1 MLEFGSFAFTSPW
14 LLTALI
20 ALPALWFLLRVT
32 PPSPRLVSFP
42 PMRLLLTLRPNE
54 ETPSRTPWWLILLR
68 MLLAAL
74 VIFAL
79 AHPLLN
85 PGAALRGSGPLVLI
99 IDDGWASA
107 ANWPLRVEK
116 INQLLDQAEREN
128 RPVRILSTAPRMPGE
143 PIQVSNLLRADAAR
157 QITAGLQPKPW
168 PVDRA
173 QSLAAIR
180 AIEIEGSAHIVWLAN
195 GIGGPDTA
203 PLAEHLQT
211 RGGVQLLEQTVPA
224 RSLLVRAPKSENDV
238 MEVPLLRVPGRLEQ
252 ATWVRAVSDDG
263 RLIAREQARFASG
276 EGSASVRLTLPG
288 ELRNDVARIE
298 IEDSGSA
305 GEVFLV
311 DERWRRRPVG
321 IVSGDIAEAEQPLLS
336 SIYFL
341 ERALRPFAEV
351 RRGSVSD
358 LFKREIAVVVLAD
371 IGKLI
376 DTDRESLDAWMKN
389 GGVTLRFA
397 GPRLAAGGDDMIPV
411 QLRGGGRVIGG
422 AMSWAEPA
430 RLLPFEETSPF
441 AGIQAPADVRI
452 NRQVLAEPALDL
464 NQKTWARLS
473 DGTPLITAEKRGR
486 GWLILFHTTAN
497 TDWSNIPLSG
507 LFVDLLRRIVGL
519 SAGVVSDD
527 QTSLLPPLQTL
538 DGFGRLG
545 SPSSEA
551 VSIAA
556 RDFDKTRPGPANP
569 PGYYG
574 LDAGRRALN
583 LSGSITS
590 LQPMNDVPPGVERAG
605 FVSAPAVDFKPW
617 LLLAALILALVDLL
631 VSFFLRGFVNFRRLG
646 RSGAAMVL
654 AGLLT
659 VPAPYKAQ
667 AQSTGPDLAQAP
679 TFTPTPGQSTPENS
693 TPGNSTRPPTGP
705 DAVALA
711 ATLKTRLAFV
721 LTGDRALD
729 DTTEAGLKGL
739 SDILRRRTAIE
750 AADPIAVRV
759 ETDELTFFPL
769 LYWAVSPR
777 QPLLTDQVRGKLNQ
791 YLKTGGT
798 ILFDTRE
805 RGGFASDATG
815 GVGAAGLHLRR
826 LMRGLD
832 VPALTHAPQDHVLT
846 KAFYLLNDF
855 PGRWAGGAVWVERRG
870 GRHNDGVSSVIIGS
884 NDWAGAWAV
893 DSLGRPM
900 AAVVAG
906 GERQREMAYR
916 FGVNWV
922 MYALTGNYKT
932 DQVHVPAII
941 DRLGQ

>member
-1 MLEFGSFAFTSPW
+1 MLEFGSLAFTSPW

-42 PMRLLLTLRPNE
+42 PMRLLMTLRPNE

-79 AHPLLN
+79 SHPLLN
-85 PGAALRGSGPLVLI
+85 PGAALRGTGPLVLV

-116 INQLLDQAEREN
+116 INQLLDQAERQN
-128 RPVRILSTAPRMPGE
+128 RSVRILSTAPRTPGE

-168 PVDRA
+168 PVDRGQA
-173 QSLAAIR
+173 LAAIR
-180 AIEIEGSAHIVWLAN
+180 AIEIEGSAHIVWLGN
-195 GIGGPDTA
+195 GIGDADTA

-211 RGGVQLLEQTVPA
+211 RGSVELMEQPAPA
-224 RSLLVRAPKSENDV
+224 RSLLIQAPVSENDI
-238 MEVPLLRVPGRLEQ
+238 MTVPLLRVPGRQDQ
-252 ATWVRAVSDDG
+252 AVWVRAVSDDG
-263 RLIAREQARFASG
+263 RLISREQARFAAG

-298 IEDSGSA
+298 IEDSRNA

-321 IVSGDIAEAEQPLLS
+321 IVSGDISEAEQPLLS
-336 SIYFL
+336 SIYYL

-376 DTDRESLDAWMKN
+376 DTDRESLDAWMRT

-411 QLRGGGRVIGG
+411 RLRGGGRVIGG

-430 RLLPFEETSPF
+430 RLLPFEEASPF

-452 NRQVLAEPALDL
+452 RRQVLAEPALDL

-473 DGTPLITAEKRGR
+473 DGTPLVTAEKRGR
-486 GWLILFHTTAN
+486 GWLILVHTTAN

-507 LFVDLLRRIVGL
+507 LFVDMLRRIVGL

-527 QTSLLPPLQTL
+527 QTTLLPPLQTL

-545 SPSSEA
+545 SPSSDAISIPAKDFSETR
-551 VSIAA
+551 VS
-556 RDFDKTRPGPANP
+556 PANP

-583 LSGSITS
+583 LSSGITA
-590 LQPMNDVPPGVERAG
+590 LQPMEDVPPGVERVG

-617 LLLAALILALVDLL
+617 LLLAALLLALIDLL
-631 VSFFLRGFVNFRRLG
+631 ISFFLRGFVDLRRLG
-646 RSGAAMVL
+646 RSGAAAIL
-654 AGLLT
+654 AGLLSLPVLDGAT
-659 VPAPYKAQ
+659 AQTLDRTPA
-667 AQSTGPDLAQAP
+667 
-679 TFTPTPGQSTPENS
+679 PTPGQST
-693 TPGNSTRPPTGP
+693 RPVSGP
-705 DAVALA
+705 DSAALA

-721 LTGDRALD
+721 VTGDRALD
-729 DTTEAGLKGL
+729 DVTEAGLKGL
-739 SDILRRRTAIE
+739 SDILRRRTAVE
-750 AADPIAVRV
+750 TAEPIAVKI
-759 ETDELTFFPL
+759 ETDELAFFPL

-777 QPLLTDQVRGKLNQ
+777 QPLLSSQVRGKLNQ

-832 VPALTHAPQDHVLT
+832 IPSLTHAPQDHVLT

-855 PGRWAGGAVWVERRG
+855 PGRWAGGPVWVERRG
-870 GRHNDGVSSVIIGS
+870 GRHNDGVSSVIIGA

-900 AAVVAG
+900 AAVVPG

>member
-42 PMRLLLTLRPNE
+42 PVRLLLSLQPKE

-74 VIFAL
+74 VILAL
-79 AHPLLN
+79 SHPLLN
-85 PGAALRGSGPLVLI
+85 PGSALRGTGPLVLV

-128 RPVRILSTAPRMPGE
+128 RPVRILSTAPRTPGE
-143 PIQVSNLLRADAAR
+143 PVQVSNLLRAGAAR

-168 PVDRA
+168 PVDRSQA
-173 QSLAAIR
+173 LAAIR
-180 AIEIEGSAHIVWLAN
+180 AIEINGSAHIVWLAN
-195 GIGGPDTA
+195 GIGDADTA

-211 RGGVQLLEQTVPA
+211 RGSVQLIEQPGPA
-224 RSLLVRAPKSENDV
+224 RALLVQAPKSENDV
-238 MEVPLLRVPGRLEQ
+238 MNVPLLRVPGRQEQ
-252 ATWVRAVSDDG
+252 TAWIRAVSDDG
-263 RLIAREQARFASG
+263 RLISREQARFAGG
-276 EGSASVRLTLPG
+276 EGATSVRLTLPG

-298 IEDSGSA
+298 VEESRNA

-336 SIYFL
+336 SIYYL

-351 RRGSVSD
+351 RRGTVSD

-411 QLRGGGRVIGG
+411 RLRGGGRVIGG

-441 AGIQAPADVRI
+441 AGIETPADVRI

-464 NQKTWARLS
+464 NRKTWARLS
-473 DGTPLITAEKRGR
+473 DGTPLVTAEKRGR
-486 GWLILFHTTAN
+486 GWLVLVHTTAN

-507 LFVDLLRRIVGL
+507 LFVDILRRIVGL

-527 QTSLLPPLQTL
+527 QTTLLPPLQTL

-545 SPSSEA
+545 SPSSDA
-551 VSIAA
+551 VSVLAK
-556 RDFDKTRPGPANP
+556 DFDATRPSPSNP

-583 LSGSITS
+583 LSSAVTS
-590 LQPMNDVPPGVERAG
+590 LEPMDDIPPGVERAG

-617 LLLAALILALVDLL
+617 LLLAALLLALVDLL
-631 VSFFLRGFVNFRRLG
+631 ISFFLRGFVGLRRLG
-646 RSGAAMVL
+646 RSGAAAIL
-654 AGLLT
+654 ACLLGIPLADT
-659 VPAPYKAQ
+659 VNAQKWAQKWAQNGAQNGAQNPA
-667 AQSTGPDLAQAP
+667 
-679 TFTPTPGQSTPENS
+679 PTPGQST
-693 TPGNSTRPPTGP
+693 RPLTGP
-705 DAVALA
+705 DAAALA

-721 LTGDRALD
+721 VTGDRALD
-729 DTTEAGLKGL
+729 DVTEAGLKGL

-750 AADPIAVRV
+750 AAEPIAVKI

-777 QPLLTDQVRGKLNQ
+777 QPLLSSRVRGKLNQ

-832 VPALTHAPQDHVLT
+832 IPSLTHAPQDHVLT

-855 PGRWAGGAVWVERRG
+855 PGRWAGGPVWVERRG
-870 GRHNDGVSSVIIGS
+870 GRHNDGVSSVIIGA

-900 AAVVAG
+900 AAVVPG

>member
-1 MLEFGSFAFTSPW
+1 MLELGGLAFTSPW
-14 LLTALI
+14 ILTALV

-42 PMRLLLTLRPNE
+42 PMRLLLSLRPNE
-54 ETPSRTPWWLILLR
+54 ETPARTPWWLILLR

-74 VIFAL
+74 IILAL
-79 AHPLLN
+79 SHPLLN
-85 PGAALRGSGPLVLI
+85 PATALRGSGPLVLV

-107 ANWPLRVEK
+107 ANWEIRTAKMNE
-116 INQLLDQAEREN
+116 LLDQAEREN
-128 RPVRILSTAPRMPGE
+128 RSVHILSTAPQTPGE
-143 PIQVSNLLRADAAR
+143 PIQASNLLRAADAR
-157 QITAGLQPKPW
+157 RISAGLRPKPW
-168 PVDRA
+168 PVDRGQA
-173 QSLAAIR
+173 LDAIR
-180 AIEIEGSAHIVWLAN
+180 AVNMEGSAHIVWLAN
-195 GIGGPDTA
+195 GVGGQHAA
-203 PLAEHLQT
+203 PLAEYLQT
-211 RGGVQLLEQTVPA
+211 LGNLQIVEQPVPA
-224 RSLLVRAPKSENDV
+224 RALLVQEPKAENDV
-238 MEVPLLRVPGRLEQ
+238 LIVPVRRIPGPQEQ
-252 ATWVRAVSDDG
+252 SAWVRAVSEDG
-263 RLIAREQARFASG
+263 RLIGREQIRFAG
-276 EGSASVRLTLPG
+276 DEGNATARLTLPG

-298 IEDSGSA
+298 IEDGRNA

-321 IVSGDIAEAEQPLLS
+321 IVSGDTAEAEQPLLS
-336 SIYFL
+336 SIYYL
-341 ERALRPFAEV
+341 ERALRPFAEI
-351 RRGSVSD
+351 RRGTVST
-358 LFKREIAVVVLAD
+358 LFNRKIAVVVLAD
-371 IGKLI
+371 IGKLVES
-376 DTDRESLDAWMKN
+376 DRASLDAWMKE

-411 QLRGGGRVIGG
+411 RLRGGGRVLGG

-441 AGIQAPADVRI
+441 SGLPTPSDIRI

-473 DGTPLITAEKRGR
+473 DGTPLVTAEKRGR
-486 GWLILFHTTAN
+486 GWLVLVHTTAN

-507 LFVDLLRRIVGL
+507 LFVDMLRRIVGL

-527 QTSLLPPLQTL
+527 QTSVLPPIQTL

-545 SPSSEA
+545 SPSTDA
-551 VSIAA
+551 IGIAA
-556 RDFDKTRPGPANP
+556 KGFAEALPNPATP

-574 LDAGRRALN
+574 QDTGRRALN
-583 LSGSITS
+583 LANAVTS
-590 LQPMNDVPPGVERAG
+590 LAPMDDLPIGAERAG
-605 FVSAPAVDFKPW
+605 FAAAPSVDFKPW
-617 LLLAALILALVDLL
+617 LLMGALLLALIDLL
-631 VSFFLRGFVNFRRLG
+631 ISFLLRGFIDTRRLG
-646 RSGAAMVL
+646 RSSAAILLAAFLFLPGAD
-654 AGLLT
+654 
-659 VPAPYKAQ
+659 PAI
-667 AQSTGPDLAQAP
+667 AQSNLGQSIP
-679 TFTPTPGQSTPENS
+679 TTPGQSTK
-693 TPGNSTRPPTGP
+693 PPTGP
-705 DAVALA
+705 DATALA

-721 LTGDRALD
+721 VTGDRALD
-729 DTTEAGLKGL
+729 DMTMAGLKGL
-739 SDILRRRTAIE
+739 SDVLRRRTAVE
-750 AADPIAVRV
+750 PSDPLAVNI

-777 QPLLTDQVRGKLNQ
+777 QPLLSDTVRSKLNQ

-846 KAFYLLNDF
+846 KAFYLLNDY
-855 PGRWAGGAVWVERRG
+855 PGRWAGGPLWVERRG
-870 GRHNDGVSSVIIGS
+870 GRHNDGVSSVIIGA

-893 DSLGRPM
+893 DSFGRPM
-900 AAVVAG
+900 AAVVPG

>member
-1 MLEFGSFAFTSPW
+1 MLEFGSFAFTAPW
-14 LLTALI
+14 ILTALI

-42 PMRLLLTLRPNE
+42 PMRLLLSLRPRE

-68 MLLAAL
+68 ILLAAL
-74 VIFAL
+74 VILAL

-85 PGAALRGSGPLVLI
+85 PGAALRGSGPLVLV

-107 ANWPLRVEK
+107 ANWPQRVEK
-116 INQLLDQAEREN
+116 MNQLLDQAEREN
-128 RPVRILSTAPRMPGE
+128 RPVRILTTAPGTPGE
-143 PIQVSNLLRADAAR
+143 PIQVSNLLRAGAAR

-173 QSLAAIR
+173 QALSAMR
-180 AIEIEGSAHIVWLAN
+180 AIEIDGSAHIVWLAN
-195 GIGGPDTA
+195 GIGDADAA

-211 RGGVQLLEQTVPA
+211 RGSVQLIEQPVPA
-224 RSLLVRAPKSENDV
+224 RSLLVQAPKSENDV
-238 MEVPLLRVPGRLEQ
+238 MEVPVQRVPGRLEQ
-252 ATWVRAVSDDG
+252 SAWVRAVSDDG
-263 RLIAREQARFASG
+263 RLIAREQVLFGAG
-276 EGSASVRLTLPG
+276 EGAASVRLTLPG

-298 IEDSGSA
+298 VEDARNA

-336 SIYFL
+336 SIYYL

-358 LFKREIAVVVLAD
+358 LFKREIAVIVLAD

-376 DTDRESLDAWMKN
+376 DTDREALDAWMKN

-411 QLRGGGRVIGG
+411 RLRGGGRVIGG

-441 AGIQAPADVRI
+441 AGIQAPEDVRI
-452 NRQVLAEPALDL
+452 TRQVLAEPALDL

-473 DGTPLITAEKRGR
+473 DGTPLVTAEKRGR
-486 GWLILFHTTAN
+486 GWLILVHTTAN

-507 LFVDLLRRIVGL
+507 LFVDMLRRIVGL
-519 SAGVVSDD
+519 SAGVVSDN
-527 QTSLLPPLQTL
+527 QTALLPPLQTL
-538 DGFGRLG
+538 NGFGRLG
-545 SPSSEA
+545 SPSNDA

-556 RDFDKTRPGPANP
+556 RDFDETRPGPANP

-583 LSGSITS
+583 LASTVTS
-590 LQPMNDVPPGVERAG
+590 LQPMDDIPPGVERAG
-605 FVSAPAVDFKPW
+605 FLSTPAVDFKPW
-617 LLLAALILALVDLL
+617 LLLAALILALIDLV
-631 VSFFLRGFVNFRRLG
+631 VSFFLRGFVDIRRLG
-646 RSGAAMVL
+646 RSGAAMIL
-654 AGLLT
+654 AGLLAM
-659 VPAPYKAQ
+659 PAADRASAQTSGQTIVQ
-667 AQSTGPDLAQAP
+667 AQLQ
-679 TFTPTPGQSTPENS
+679 TPGAPASPT
-693 TPGNSTRPPTGP
+693 TGP
-705 DAVALA
+705 DAAALA

-721 LTGDRALD
+721 VTGDRALD
-729 DTTEAGLKGL
+729 DMTEAGLKGL
-739 SDILRRRTAIE
+739 SDILRRRTAID
-750 AADPIAVRV
+750 AAEPIAVRI
-759 ETDELTFFPL
+759 ESDELAFFPL

-777 QPLLTDQVRGKLNQ
+777 QALLSDQVRGKLNQ

-832 VPALTHAPQDHVLT
+832 IPALTHAPQDHVLT

-855 PGRWAGGAVWVERRG
+855 PGRWAGGPVWVERRG

-884 NDWAGAWAV
+884 NDWASAWAV

-900 AAVVAG
+900 AAVVPG

>member
-14 LLTALI
+14 ILTALI

-42 PMRLLLTLRPNE
+42 PMRLLLSLRPNE

-85 PGAALRGSGPLVLI
+85 PGAALRGTGPLVLV

-107 ANWPLRVEK
+107 ADWPLRVEK

-128 RPVRILSTAPRMPGE
+128 RPVRILSTAPKTPGE
-143 PIQVSNLLRADAAR
+143 PVQISNLLRAGAAR

-173 QSLAAIR
+173 QALAAIR
-180 AIEIEGSAHIVWLAN
+180 AIEIDGSAHIVWLAN
-195 GIGGPDTA
+195 GIGDADTA

-211 RGGVQLLEQTVPA
+211 RGSVQLIEQPGPA
-224 RSLLVRAPKSENDV
+224 RSLLVQAPASENDV
-238 MEVPLLRVPGRLEQ
+238 MNVPLLRVPHRQEQ
-252 ATWVRAVSDDG
+252 TAWVRAVSDDG
-263 RLIAREQARFASG
+263 RLISREQARFAPG
-276 EGSASVRLTLPG
+276 EGATSVKLTLPG

-298 IEDSGSA
+298 VEDSRNA

-321 IVSGDIAEAEQPLLS
+321 IVSGDISEAEQPLLS
-336 SIYFL
+336 SIYYL

-371 IGKLI
+371 VGKLI
-376 DTDRESLDAWMKN
+376 DTDRESLDAWMKT

-397 GPRLAAGGDDMIPV
+397 GPRLAAGGDDLIPV
-411 QLRGGGRVIGG
+411 RLRGGGRVIGG

-430 RLLPFEETSPF
+430 RLLPFEEASPF
-441 AGIQAPADVRI
+441 AGIEAPADVRI
-452 NRQVLAEPALDL
+452 RRQVLAEPALDL

-473 DGTPLITAEKRGR
+473 DGTPLVTAEKRGR
-486 GWLILFHTTAN
+486 GWLILVHTTAN
-497 TDWSNIPLSG
+497 TDWSNIPISG
-507 LFVDLLRRIVGL
+507 LFVDILRRIVGL

-527 QTSLLPPLQTL
+527 QTTLLPPLQTL

-545 SPSSEA
+545 SPSSDA
-551 VSIAA
+551 VSISAK
-556 RDFDKTRPGPANP
+556 DFNEIRPNPANP

-583 LSGSITS
+583 LSNAVTS
-590 LQPMNDVPPGVERAG
+590 LEAMDGLPPGVERAG

-617 LLLAALILALVDLL
+617 LLLGALLLALADLL
-631 VSFFLRGFVNFRRLG
+631 ISFFLRGFIDLRRLG
-646 RSGAAMVL
+646 RSSAALVF
-654 AGLLT
+654 AGLVSMPVVDSARAQTLNENFAQT
-659 VPAPYKAQ
+659 PAP
-667 AQSTGPDLAQAP
+667 TG
-679 TFTPTPGQSTPENS
+679 TPTPGQST
-693 TPGNSTRPPTGP
+693 RPLTGP
-705 DAVALA
+705 DAAALA

-721 LTGDRALD
+721 VTGDRALD
-729 DTTEAGLKGL
+729 DVTEAGLKGL
-739 SDILRRRTAIE
+739 SDVLRRRTAIE
-750 AADPIAVRV
+750 AAEPIAVRI
-759 ETDELTFFPL
+759 ETDELSFFPL

-777 QPLLTDQVRGKLNQ
+777 QPLLSSQVRGKLNQ

-832 VPALTHAPQDHVLT
+832 IPSLTHAPQDHVLT

-855 PGRWAGGAVWVERRG
+855 PGRWAGGPVWVERRG
-870 GRHNDGVSSVIIGS
+870 GRHNDGVSSVIIGA

-900 AAVVAG
+900 AAVVPG

>member
-20 ALPALWFLLRVT
+20 AFPALWFLLRVT

-42 PMRLLLTLRPNE
+42 PMRLLLSLRPNE

-79 AHPLLN
+79 SHPLLN
-85 PGAALRGSGPLVLI
+85 PGAALRGSGPLVLV

-107 ANWPLRVEK
+107 ANWPLRIEK

-128 RPVRILSTAPRMPGE
+128 RPVRILSTAPKAPGE
-143 PIQVSNLLRADAAR
+143 PVQISNLLRASAAR
-157 QITAGLQPKPW
+157 QITTGLQPKPW
-168 PVDRA
+168 PVDRVQA
-173 QSLAAIR
+173 LAAIR
-180 AIEIEGSAHIVWLAN
+180 PIKIEGSAHIVWLAN
-195 GIGGPDTA
+195 GIGDTDAA
-203 PLAEHLQT
+203 PLGEHLQT
-211 RGGVQLLEQTVPA
+211 RGSVQLMEQPGPA
-224 RSLLVRAPKSENDV
+224 RALLVQAPVSKNDV
-238 MEVPLLRVPGRLEQ
+238 MNVPLLRVPGRQ
-252 ATWVRAVSDDG
+252 AQSTWVRAVSDDG
-263 RLIAREQARFASG
+263 RLLARKQARFEAG
-276 EGSASVRLTLPG
+276 DGSASVQLTLPD

-298 IEDSGSA
+298 VEESRNA

-336 SIYFL
+336 SIYYL

-351 RRGSVSD
+351 RQGSVSD
-358 LFKREIAVVVLAD
+358 LFKREIAVLVLAD

-376 DTDRESLDAWMKN
+376 DTDRESLNAWMKT

-411 QLRGGGRVIGG
+411 RLRGGGRAIGG

-452 NRQVLAEPALDL
+452 RRQILAEPSLEL

-473 DGTPLITAEKRGR
+473 DGTPLVTAEKRGR
-486 GWLILFHTTAN
+486 GWLILVHTTAN

-507 LFVDLLRRIVGL
+507 LFVDLLRRIVAL

-527 QTSLLPPLQTL
+527 QTTLLPPLQTL

-545 SPSSEA
+545 SPSGDA
-551 VSIAA
+551 VSISAK
-556 RDFDKTRPGPANP
+556 DFNETRPSPANP

-574 LDAGRRALN
+574 LDASRRALN
-583 LSGSITS
+583 LSAGITS
-590 LQPMNDVPPGVERAG
+590 LQPIDDLPSGIERAG

-617 LLLAALILALVDLL
+617 LLLAALLLALIDLL
-631 VSFFLRGFVNFRRLG
+631 VSFFLRGFVDLRRLD
-646 RSGAAMVL
+646 RSGAAVIL
-654 AGLLT
+654 AGLLS
-659 VPAPYKAQ
+659 VPAFDTASAQ
-667 AQSTGPDLAQAP
+667 NLPQNLSQ
-679 TFTPTPGQSTPENS
+679 TPASTPGQSTRQFTGS
-693 TPGNSTRPPTGP
+693 PTGP
-705 DAVALA
+705 DAAALA

-721 LTGDRALD
+721 VTGDRALD
-729 DTTEAGLKGL
+729 NMTEAGLKGL

-750 AADPIAVRV
+750 AAEPIAVRI

-777 QPLLTDQVRGKLNQ
+777 QSLLSSEVRGKLNQ

-805 RGGFASDATG
+805 RGDFASDATG

-832 VPALTHAPQDHVLT
+832 IPSLTHAPQDHVLT
-846 KAFYLLNDF
+846 KAFYLLNEF
-855 PGRWAGGAVWVERRG
+855 PGRWAGGPIWVERRG
-870 GRHNDGVSSVIIGS
+870 GRHNDGVSSVIIGA
-884 NDWAGAWAV
+884 NDWAGAWAI

-900 AAVVAG
+900 AAVVPG

-932 DQVHVPAII
+932 DQVHVPTII

>member
-42 PMRLLLTLRPNE
+42 PMRLLLSLRPNE

-79 AHPLLN
+79 SHPLLN
-85 PGAALRGSGPLVLI
+85 PGAALRGSGPLVLV

-128 RPVRILSTAPRMPGE
+128 RPVRILSTAPKAPGE
-143 PIQVSNLLRADAAR
+143 PIQVSNLLRASAAR
-157 QITAGLQPKPW
+157 QIAAGLQPKPW

-173 QSLAAIR
+173 QALAAIR
-180 AIEIEGSAHIVWLAN
+180 AVEIDGSAHIVWLAN
-195 GIGGPDTA
+195 GIGDDDAA

-211 RGGVQLLEQTVPA
+211 RGSVELMEQPGPA
-224 RSLLVRAPKSENDV
+224 RSLLIQSPVSENDI
-238 MEVPLLRVPGRLEQ
+238 MTVPLLRVPGRQEQ
-252 ATWVRAVSDDG
+252 TAWIRAVSDDG
-263 RLIAREQARFASG
+263 RLISREQARFAGG
-276 EGSASVRLTLPG
+276 EGSTSVQLTLPG

-298 IEDSGSA
+298 VEESRNA

-336 SIYFL
+336 SIYYL

-376 DTDRESLDAWMKN
+376 DTDRESLDTWMQN

-397 GPRLAAGGDDMIPV
+397 GPRLAAGGDDLIPV
-411 QLRGGGRVIGG
+411 RLRGGGRVIGG

-452 NRQVLAEPALDL
+452 RRQVLAEPALDL

-473 DGTPLITAEKRGR
+473 DGTPLVTAEKRGR
-486 GWLILFHTTAN
+486 GWLILVHTTAN

-507 LFVDLLRRIVGL
+507 LFVDILRRVVGL
-519 SAGVVSDD
+519 SAGVISDD
-527 QTSLLPPLQTL
+527 QTALLPPLQTL

-545 SPSSEA
+545 SPSSDA
-551 VSIAA
+551 VSISAK
-556 RDFDKTRPGPANP
+556 DFNETRPGPANP

-583 LSGSITS
+583 LSNAITS
-590 LQPMNDVPPGVERAG
+590 LQPMDGLPPGVERVG
-605 FVSAPAVDFKPW
+605 FISAPAVDFKPW
-617 LLLAALILALVDLL
+617 LLLAALLLALIDLL
-631 VSFFLRGFVNFRRLG
+631 VSFFLRGFVDLRRLG
-646 RSGAAMVL
+646 RSGAAAVL
-654 AGLLT
+654 AGLLSIP
-659 VPAPYKAQ
+659 VFDAASAQ
-667 AQSTGPDLAQAP
+667 TMDQHLAQSPAA
-679 TFTPTPGQSTPENS
+679 TPGQST
-693 TPGNSTRPPTGP
+693 RPLTGP
-705 DAVALA
+705 DAAALA

-721 LTGDRALD
+721 VTGDRALD
-729 DTTEAGLKGL
+729 NVTEAGLKGL

-750 AADPIAVRV
+750 AAEPIAVKI

-777 QPLLTDQVRGKLNQ
+777 QPLLSSQVRGKLNQ

-805 RGGFASDATG
+805 RGGFSSDATG

-832 VPALTHAPQDHVLT
+832 IPSLTHAPPDHVLT

-855 PGRWAGGAVWVERRG
+855 PGRWAGGPVWVERRG
-870 GRHNDGVSSVIIGS
+870 GRHNDGVSSVIIGA

-900 AAVVAG
+900 AAVVPG

>member
-42 PMRLLLTLRPNE
+42 PMRLLLSLRPNE

-79 AHPLLN
+79 SHPLLN
-85 PGAALRGSGPLVLI
+85 PGAALRGSGPLVLV

-128 RPVRILSTAPRMPGE
+128 RPVRILSTAPRTPGE
-143 PIQVSNLLRADAAR
+143 PVQVSNLLRAGAAR
-157 QITAGLQPKPW
+157 EITAGLQPKPW

-173 QSLAAIR
+173 QALAAIR
-180 AIEIEGSAHIVWLAN
+180 AIDIDGSAHIVWLAN
-195 GIGGPDTA
+195 GIGDADTA

-211 RGGVQLLEQTVPA
+211 RGSVQLLEQPGPA
-224 RSLLVRAPKSENDV
+224 RTLLVQAPTSENDI
-238 MEVPLLRVPGRLEQ
+238 MNVPLLRVPGRQ
-252 ATWVRAVSDDG
+252 AQTVWVRAVSDDG
-263 RLIAREQARFASG
+263 RLISREQARFAAG
-276 EGSASVRLTLPG
+276 EGSTSVELTLPG

-298 IEDSGSA
+298 VEESRNA

-336 SIYFL
+336 SIYYL

-376 DTDRESLDAWMKN
+376 DTDRDSLDAWMKT

-397 GPRLAAGGDDMIPV
+397 GPRLAAGDDDMIPV
-411 QLRGGGRVIGG
+411 RLRGGGRVIGG

-441 AGIQAPADVRI
+441 AGIPAPADVRI
-452 NRQVLAEPALDL
+452 RRQVLAEPALDL

-473 DGTPLITAEKRGR
+473 DGTPLVTAEKRGR
-486 GWLILFHTTAN
+486 GWLILVHTTAN

-527 QTSLLPPLQTL
+527 QTTLLPPLQTL

-545 SPSSEA
+545 SPSSDA
-551 VSIAA
+551 VSISAKA
-556 RDFDKTRPGPANP
+556 FSETRPSPAHP

-583 LSGSITS
+583 LSSGITA
-590 LQPMNDVPPGVERAG
+590 LQPMDGLPPGVERAG

-617 LLLAALILALVDLL
+617 LLLAALLLALIDLL
-631 VSFFLRGFVNFRRLG
+631 ISFFLRGFVDLRRLG
-646 RSGAAMVL
+646 RAGTAMIFAGVLSLPVLDNAGAQSSNRDTAQNL
-654 AGLLT
+654 SQT
-659 VPAPYKAQ
+659 PAP
-667 AQSTGPDLAQAP
+667 SPNR
-679 TFTPTPGQSTPENS
+679 TPGQST
-693 TPGNSTRPPTGP
+693 RQLTGP
-705 DAVALA
+705 DAAALA

-721 LTGDRALD
+721 VTGDRALD
-729 DTTEAGLKGL
+729 NVTEAGLKGL

-750 AADPIAVRV
+750 AAEPIAVKID
-759 ETDELTFFPL
+759 TDELSFFPL

-777 QPLLTDQVRGKLNQ
+777 QPLLSSRVRGKLNQ

-832 VPALTHAPQDHVLT
+832 IPSLTHAPQDHVLT

-855 PGRWAGGAVWVERRG
+855 PGRWAGGPVWVERRG
-870 GRHNDGVSSVIIGS
+870 GRHNDGVSSVIIGA

-900 AAVVAG
+900 AAVVPG

>member
-1 MLEFGSFAFTSPW
+1 MLEFGSLAFTSPW
-14 LLTALI
+14 ILTALI

-42 PMRLLLTLRPNE
+42 PMRLLLSLRPNE

-68 MLLAAL
+68 MLLVAL

-79 AHPLLN
+79 SHPLLN
-85 PGAALRGSGPLVLI
+85 PGAALRGTGPLVLV

-128 RPVRILSTAPRMPGE
+128 RPVRILSTAPKAPGE
-143 PIQVSNLLRADAAR
+143 PVQISNLLRADAAR

-173 QSLAAIR
+173 QALAAIR
-180 AIEIEGSAHIVWLAN
+180 AIEIDGTAHIVWLAN
-195 GIGGPDTA
+195 GIGDADTA

-211 RGGVQLLEQTVPA
+211 RGSVELMEQPAPA
-224 RSLLVRAPKSENDV
+224 RALLVQAPASENDV
-238 MEVPLLRVPGRLEQ
+238 MNVPLLRVPGPQEQ
-252 ATWVRAVSDDG
+252 SVWVRAVSDEG
-263 RLIAREQARFASG
+263 RLISREQARFAAG

-298 IEDSGSA
+298 IEDSRNA

-321 IVSGDIAEAEQPLLS
+321 IVSGDTSEAEQPLLS
-336 SIYFL
+336 SIYYL

-376 DTDRESLDAWMKN
+376 DTDRESLDAWMQT

-397 GPRLAAGGDDMIPV
+397 GPRLAAGGDDLIPV
-411 QLRGGGRVIGG
+411 RLRGGGRVIGG

-441 AGIQAPADVRI
+441 AGIEAPADVRI
-452 NRQVLAEPALDL
+452 RRQVLAEPALDL

-473 DGTPLITAEKRGR
+473 DGTPLVTAEKRGR
-486 GWLILFHTTAN
+486 GWLILVHTTAN

-507 LFVDLLRRIVGL
+507 LFVDILRRIVGL

-527 QTSLLPPLQTL
+527 QTTLLPPLQTL

-545 SPSSEA
+545 SPSSDAISISAKEFGEA
-551 VSIAA
+551 
-556 RDFDKTRPGPANP
+556 RPSPANP

-583 LSGSITS
+583 LSSGITA
-590 LQPMNDVPPGVERAG
+590 LQPMADVPPGVDRVG

-617 LLLAALILALVDLL
+617 LLLAALLLALVDLL
-631 VSFFLRGFVNFRRLG
+631 VSFFLRGFVDLRRLG
-646 RSGAAMVL
+646 RSGTAAIL
-654 AGLLT
+654 AGLLSL
-659 VPAPYKAQ
+659 PALDSLNAQ
-667 AQSTGPDLAQAP
+667 TLEGTPA
-679 TFTPTPGQSTPENS
+679 PTPGQ
-693 TPGNSTRPPTGP
+693 STRPPTGP
-705 DAVALA
+705 DAAALA

-721 LTGDRALD
+721 VTGDRALD
-729 DTTEAGLKGL
+729 EVTEAGLKGL
-739 SDILRRRTAIE
+739 SDILRRRTAVE
-750 AADPIAVRV
+750 TAEPIAVKI
-759 ETDELTFFPL
+759 ETDELAFFPL

-777 QPLLTDQVRGKLNQ
+777 QPLLSSRVRGKLNQ

-832 VPALTHAPQDHVLT
+832 IPSLTHAPQDHVLT

-855 PGRWAGGAVWVERRG
+855 PGRWAGGPVWVERRG
-870 GRHNDGVSSVIIGS
+870 GRHNDGVSSVIIGA

-900 AAVVAG
+900 AAVVPG

>member
-1 MLEFGSFAFTSPW
+1 MLELGGLAFISPW
-14 LLTALI
+14 ILTALV

-32 PPSPRLVSFP
+32 PPSPRLISFP
-42 PMRLLLTLRPNE
+42 PMRLLLSLRPNE
-54 ETPSRTPWWLILLR
+54 ETPARTPWWLILLR

-74 VIFAL
+74 VILAL
-79 AHPLLN
+79 SHPLLN
-85 PGAALRGSGPLVLI
+85 PATALRGSGPLVLV

-107 ANWPLRVEK
+107 ADWPLRVGKMNE
-116 INQLLDQAEREN
+116 LLDQAEREN
-128 RPVRILSTAPRMPGE
+128 RSVHILSTAPQAPGE
-143 PIQVSNLLRADAAR
+143 PIQVSNLLRAAEAR
-157 QITAGLQPKPW
+157 RISAGLRPKPW
-168 PVDRA
+168 PVNRA
-173 QSLAAIR
+173 QALDAIQ
-180 AIEIEGSAHIVWLAN
+180 AVKMEGSAHVVWLAD
-195 GIGGPDTA
+195 GVGGKDAA
-203 PLAEHLQT
+203 PLAEYLQT
-211 RGGVQLLEQTVPA
+211 LGSLQVVEQPVPA
-224 RSLLVRAPKSENDV
+224 RALLVQAPKAENDV
-238 MEVPLLRVPGRLEQ
+238 LTVPVRRVPGPREQ
-252 ATWVRAVSDDG
+252 TAWVRAVSEDG
-263 RLIAREQARFASG
+263 RLIGREQIRFAGG
-276 EGSASVRLTLPG
+276 EGAATARLTLPG

-298 IEDSGSA
+298 IENGRNA

-321 IVSGDIAEAEQPLLS
+321 IVSGDTAEAEQPLLS
-336 SIYFL
+336 SIYYL

-351 RRGSVSD
+351 RRGTVST
-358 LFKREIAVVVLAD
+358 LFNRKIAVVVLAD
-371 IGKLI
+371 IGKLVES
-376 DTDRESLDAWMKN
+376 DRASLDAWMKD

-411 QLRGGGRVIGG
+411 RLRGGGRVLGG

-441 AGIQAPADVRI
+441 SGLPTPSDVRI

-473 DGTPLITAEKRGR
+473 DGTPLVTAEKRGR
-486 GWLILFHTTAN
+486 GWLVLVHTTAN

-507 LFVDLLRRIVGL
+507 LFVDMLRRIVGL

-527 QTSLLPPLQTL
+527 QTSVLPPIQTL

-545 SPSSEA
+545 SPSTDAIGIPAKSFA
-551 VSIAA
+551 NA
-556 RDFDKTRPGPANP
+556 RPTPATP

-574 LDAGRRALN
+574 RDTGRRALN
-583 LSGSITS
+583 LANAVTS
-590 LQPMNDVPPGVERAG
+590 LAPMDGLPIGAERAG
-605 FVSAPAVDFKPW
+605 FAAAPSVDFKPW
-617 LLLAALILALVDLL
+617 LLMGALLLALIDLMI
-631 VSFFLRGFVNFRRLG
+631 SFLLRGFIDTRRLG
-646 RSGAAMVL
+646 RSSAA
-654 AGLLT
+654 LLFAAFLFL
-659 VPAPYKAQ
+659 PAIDPAV
-667 AQSTGPDLAQAP
+667 AQSNLGQSIPA
-679 TFTPTPGQSTPENS
+679 TPGQSTK
-693 TPGNSTRPPTGP
+693 PPTGP
-705 DAVALA
+705 DATALA

-721 LTGDRALD
+721 VTGDRALD
-729 DTTEAGLKGL
+729 DMTMAGLRGL
-739 SDILRRRTAIE
+739 SDVLRRRTAVE
-750 AADPIAVRV
+750 PSDPLAVNIA
-759 ETDELTFFPL
+759 TDELAFFPL

-777 QPLLTDQVRGKLNQ
+777 QPLLSDSVRTKLNL

-846 KAFYLLNDF
+846 KAFYLLNDY
-855 PGRWAGGAVWVERRG
+855 PGRWAGGPLWVERRG
-870 GRHNDGVSSVIIGS
+870 GRHNDGVSSVIIGA

-893 DSLGRPM
+893 DSFGRPM
-900 AAVVAG
+900 AAVVPG